1 MRMLA
6 VVDLRQIPLDLQLR
20 SPLIPA
26 ASRSGGRGRGSG
38 LCGSIPAEESPGSK
52 DQRWRLTAAGGDPR
66 ESATEKRP
74 PARDNPQR
82 QG

>member
-1 MRMLA
+1 M
-6 VVDLRQIPLDLQLR
+6 PLDLQLR

-26 ASRSGGRGRGSG
+26 ASRPGGRGRGSG

-74 PARDNPQR
+74 PARDYPQR